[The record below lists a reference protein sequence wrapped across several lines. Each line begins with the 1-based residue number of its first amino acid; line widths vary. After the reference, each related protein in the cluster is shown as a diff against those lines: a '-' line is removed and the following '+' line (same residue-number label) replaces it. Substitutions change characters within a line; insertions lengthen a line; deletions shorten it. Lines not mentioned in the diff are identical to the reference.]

1 MSKFKV
7 GDKVRVVKKECGH
20 KFDIGEVVKIVGINE
35 KHTMLECKSKVSQSW
50 SLQFYEV
57 EEVNGYFESNRYKL
71 HKAASA
77 TGFSFSKLSRAMG
90 RSDTYISNESK
101 ESRFNSRGDLT
112 DKRYNQLIIDLAYAE
127 RTLNGNPAK
136 VVDNAVS
143 KNEYN
148 SILKD
153 RIDNMPNEC
162 FEGVFNRSIVD
173 RKGGLYMIESD
184 GVNPIFTPKQKNKS
198 KTEVN
203 KSIVWF
209 ILFVLIVV
217 ILVLVAGIYKSIF

>member
-7 GDKVRVVKKECGH
+7 GDLVRVVKKECGH

-136 VVDNAVS
+136 VVDD
-143 KNEYN
+143 
-148 SILKD
+148 SIDVEADELTECVEKRFELVEKD
-153 RIDNMPNEC
+153 AAPT
-162 FEGVFNRSIVD
+162 
-173 RKGGLYMIESD
+173 
-184 GVNPIFTPKQKNKS
+184 FTPKQKIKS
-198 KTEVN
+198 KTEIN

-209 ILFVLIVV
+209 ILFILVV
-217 ILVLVAGIYKSIF
+217 IILVLVAGIYKSIF

>member
-7 GDKVRVVKKECGH
+7 GDKVRVVSNINNHE
-20 KFDIGEVVKIVGINE
+20 FDIGEIITITGVCE
-35 KHTMLECKSKVSQSW
+35 KTKDQEYIADGSSDWWYVLESELDW
-50 SLQFYEV
+50 
-57 EEVNGYFESNRYKL
+57 VNDYKNSNRYKL
-71 HKAASA
+71 HKVAGE

-136 VVDNAVS
+136 VVDIETES
-143 KNEYN
+143 L
-148 SILKD
+148 SIEKPLELEPK
-153 RIDNMPNEC
+153 E
-162 FEGVFNRSIVD
+162 VV
-173 RKGGLYMIESD
+173 
-184 GVNPIFTPKQKNKS
+184 PIAPTFTPTQKIKS

-209 ILFVLIVV
+209 ILFVLVVV
-217 ILVLVAGIYKSIF
+217 ILMLVAGIYKSIF

>member
-1 MSKFKV
+1 MSKFKK
-7 GDKVRVVKKECGH
+7 GDLVRVVKKKCGH
-20 KFDIGEVVKIVGINE
+20 RFNIGEIVKIVGISE
-35 KHTMLECKSKVSQSW
+35 KDTQLRCESKVSQLGF
-50 SLQFYEV
+50 LQFHEV
-57 EEVNGYFESNRYKL
+57 EKVDNLGSEYKNSNRYKL
-71 HKAASA
+71 HKAAGE

-136 VVDNAVS
+136 VVDDSIDVEAESLCIEKRFELVEKDAV
-143 KNEYN
+143 
-148 SILKD
+148 
-153 RIDNMPNEC
+153 PT
-162 FEGVFNRSIVD
+162 
-173 RKGGLYMIESD
+173 
-184 GVNPIFTPKQKNKS
+184 FTPKQKIKS

-209 ILFVLIVV
+209 ILFVLVV
-217 ILVLVAGIYKSIF
+217 IVLMLVAGIYKSIF

>member
-7 GDKVRVVKKECGH
+7 GDLVRVVKKECGH

-136 VVDNAVS
+136 VVDVS
-143 KNEYN
+143 IDVEADEITECVEKRFE
-148 SILKD
+148 LVEKD
-153 RIDNMPNEC
+153 AAPT
-162 FEGVFNRSIVD
+162 
-173 RKGGLYMIESD
+173 
-184 GVNPIFTPKQKNKS
+184 FTPKQKIKS

-203 KSIVWF
+203 NSIVWF

>member
-1 MSKFKV
+1 MSDYKV
-7 GDKVRVVKKECGH
+7 GQTIKLIRPDDG
-20 KFDIGEVVKIVGINE
+20 DIEYGFSENQTFTI
-35 KHTMLECKSKVSQSW
+35 SKVDNLYIWVSSSFAFQRGQIE
-50 SLQFYEV
+50 L
-57 EEVNGYFESNRYKL
+57 VNADSEYKNSNRYKL
-71 HKAASA
+71 NKAASE

-136 VVDNAVS
+136 VVDVETESLCIEKPLELVEKDAVPS
-143 KNEYN
+143 FK
-148 SILKD
+148 
-153 RIDNMPNEC
+153 
-162 FEGVFNRSIVD
+162 
-173 RKGGLYMIESD
+173 
-184 GVNPIFTPKQKNKS
+184 TKQKIKS

-209 ILFVLIVV
+209 ILFILVVV

>member
-1 MSKFKV
+1 MSKLKK
-7 GDKVRVVKKECGH
+7 GDIVNLKNTKQV
-20 KFDIGEVVKIVGINE
+20 DISKNAILEVVHVGENHVTATCCLFLSKGEIDVVSPDKDNSIIDLSLDYIN
-35 KHTMLECKSKVSQSW
+35 
-50 SLQFYEV
+50 
-57 EEVNGYFESNRYKL
+57 SNRYKL
-71 HKAASA
+71 HKAASE

-148 SILKD
+148 SILK
-153 RIDNMPNEC
+153 E
-162 FEGVFNRSIVD
+162 
-173 RKGGLYMIESD
+173 
-184 GVNPIFTPKQKNKS
+184 
-198 KTEVN
+198 
-203 KSIVWF
+203 
-209 ILFVLIVV
+209 
-217 ILVLVAGIYKSIF
+217 

>member
-7 GDKVRVVKKECGH
+7 GDKVRVVSNTNDH
-20 KFDIGEVVKIVGINE
+20 KFDIGEIITITEVFGSTKDQEYAANGSSDWWCV
-35 KHTMLECKSKVSQSW
+35 LESELDW
-50 SLQFYEV
+50 
-57 EEVNGYFESNRYKL
+57 VNDYKNSNRYKL

-136 VVDNAVS
+136 VVDVS
-143 KNEYN
+143 IDVEADEITECVEKRFEFVE
-148 SILKD
+148 KD
-153 RIDNMPNEC
+153 AAPT
-162 FEGVFNRSIVD
+162 
-173 RKGGLYMIESD
+173 
-184 GVNPIFTPKQKNKS
+184 FTPKQKIKS

-209 ILFVLIVV
+209 ILFALVVV
-217 ILVLVAGIYKSIF
+217 ILMLIAGIYKSIF

>member
-1 MSKFKV
+1 MSELKA
-7 GDKVRVVKKECGH
+7 
-20 KFDIGEVVKIVGINE
+20 GEYKN
-35 KHTMLECKSKVSQSW
+35 
-50 SLQFYEV
+50 
-57 EEVNGYFESNRYKL
+57 SNRYKL
-71 HKAASA
+71 HKAASE

-112 DKRYNQLIIDLAYAE
+112 DKRYNQLIIDLAYVE

-136 VVDNAVS
+136 VVDD
-143 KNEYN
+143 
-148 SILKD
+148 SIDVEADELTECVEK
-153 RIDNMPNEC
+153 RIDLEPKE
-162 FEGVFNRSIVD
+162 VVP
-173 RKGGLYMIESD
+173 
-184 GVNPIFTPKQKNKS
+184 VAPIFTPKQKIKS

-209 ILFVLIVV
+209 ILFVLVVV

>member
-1 MSKFKV
+1 MSELKA
-7 GDKVRVVKKECGH
+7 GEYKK
-20 KFDIGEVVKIVGINE
+20 
-35 KHTMLECKSKVSQSW
+35 
-50 SLQFYEV
+50 
-57 EEVNGYFESNRYKL
+57 SNRYKL

-112 DKRYNQLIIDLAYAE
+112 DKRYNQLIIDLAYIE

-136 VVDNAVS
+136 VVDIETESLCIEKRFELV
-143 KNEYN
+143 E
-148 SILKD
+148 KD
-153 RIDNMPNEC
+153 AAPS
-162 FEGVFNRSIVD
+162 F
-173 RKGGLYMIESD
+173 K
-184 GVNPIFTPKQKNKS
+184 TKQKIKS

-209 ILFVLIVV
+209 ILFVLVV
-217 ILVLVAGIYKSIF
+217 IVLMLVAGIYKSIF